1 MTPHLTHEQLCDLI
15 LESVPPEGSKSAALF
30 DHLRTCPLCASE
42 FANLQSSLS
51 LFREAAN
58 SWSGQAFAQMQSM
71 PLPERPKRLALSRA
85 YWALAAAV
93 VFLAAIIPFT
103 VHPRHQP
110 PSLSTAT
117 VTTPV
122 HTAESDEALLEDIDQ
137 KLSAPIPS
145 PMQPL
150 ADPTAGATA
159 AQSSSTQRKN

>member
-15 LESVPPEGSKSAALF
+15 LESVPPEDSRSAALF
-30 DHLRTCPLCASE
+30 DHLRTCLLCASE

-58 SWSGQAFAQMQSM
+58 SWSAQAFAQMQSV
-71 PLPERPKRLALSRA
+71 PLPERPKRPALKPVH
-85 YWALAAAV
+85 WAFAVAV

-103 VHPRHQP
+103 AHPRHQP
-110 PSLSTAT
+110 PPLSTAT
-117 VTTPV
+117 AAAPAHRT
-122 HTAESDEALLEDIDQ
+122 ESDEALLEDIDQ

-159 AQSSSTQRKN
+159 AQSRSTQRKN